1 VRQAERVIGGFHAVT
16 AALEA
21 DEAPIEILLSQTR
34 RDQRARALI
43 AKAESRGVSLRRCGR
58 DTLDLM
64 LPGVRH
70 QGVVARVAVSVAD
83 TVDADALLYSP
94 APADGLVL
102 VLDGVQDP
110 HNMGACLRS
119 AEAAGVQGVIIP
131 RDRSAGITPTVS
143 KVAAGSAERVPV
155 LTVTNLARA
164 LDQLRDNGYW
174 VCGLAGQAER
184 TLWTLRATQPLALVM
199 GAEGTGLR
207 QRTRQHCDELV
218 QIPMLGQAESLNVS
232 VSTGV
237 CLFEV
242 ARQRVAV
249 AS

>member
-1 VRQAERVIGGFHAVT
+1 MADSERVIGGFHAVS

-21 DEAPIEILLSQTR
+21 AEPPLEVLLSQTR
-34 RDQRARALI
+34 RDQRASALT
-43 AKAESRGVSLRRCGR
+43 AQAEARGVPLRRCGR

-70 QGVVARVAVSVAD
+70 QGVVARVAVAASAA
-83 TVDADALLYSP
+83 VDADTLLYSP

-102 VLDGVQDP
+102 VLDGIQDP
-110 HNMGACLRS
+110 HNLGACLRS
-119 AEAAGVQGVIIP
+119 AEAAGAQAVVIP
-131 RDRSAGITPTVS
+131 RDRSVRVTPTVS

-155 LTVTNLARA
+155 LSVTNLARA
-164 LDQLRDNGYW
+164 LDQLRDHGYW
-174 VCGLAGQAER
+174 ICGLAGQAER
-184 TLWTLRATQPLALVM
+184 SLWQLRATQPLALVM
-199 GAEGTGLR
+199 GAEGAGLR

-218 QIPMLGQAESLNVS
+218 RIPMLGQAESLNVS

-242 ARQRVAV
+242 ARQRLA
-249 AS
+249 AD

>member
-1 VRQAERVIGGFHAVT
+1 MAESERVIGGFHAVS

-21 DEAPIEILLSQTR
+21 AEPPLEVLLSQTR
-34 RDQRARALI
+34 RDQRASALT
-43 AKAESRGVSLRRCGR
+43 AQAEARGVPLRRCGR

-70 QGVVARVAVSVAD
+70 QGVVARVAVAASAA
-83 TVDADALLYSP
+83 VDADTLLYSP

-102 VLDGVQDP
+102 VLDGIQDP
-110 HNMGACLRS
+110 HNLGACLRS
-119 AEAAGVQGVIIP
+119 AEAAGAQAVVIP
-131 RDRSAGITPTVS
+131 RDRSVRVTPTVS

-155 LTVTNLARA
+155 LSVTNLARA

-174 VCGLAGQAER
+174 ICGLAGQAER
-184 TLWTLRATQPLALVM
+184 SLWQLRATQPLALVM
-199 GAEGTGLR
+199 GAEGAGLR
-207 QRTRQHCDELV
+207 QRTRLHCDELV
-218 QIPMLGQAESLNVS
+218 RIPMLGQAESLNVS

-242 ARQRVAV
+242 ARQRLA
-249 AS
+249 AD

>member
-1 VRQAERVIGGFHAVT
+1 MAEAERVIGGFHAVT

-21 DEAPIEILLSQTR
+21 TEPPIEILLSQTR
-34 RDQRARALI
+34 RDQRASSVS
-43 AKAESRGVSLRRCGR
+43 AKAQARGVALRRCSR
-58 DTLDLM
+58 DTLDLL

-70 QGVVARVAVSVAD
+70 QGVVARIATSVSDV
-83 TVDADALLYSP
+83 VDADALLYSP

-102 VLDGVQDP
+102 VLDGIQDP
-110 HNMGACLRS
+110 HNLGACLRS
-119 AEAAGVQGVIIP
+119 AEAAGAQAVVIP
-131 RDRSAGITPTVS
+131 RDRSVQMSATVS

-174 VCGLAGQAER
+174 ICGLAGQAER
-184 TLWTLRATQPLALVM
+184 HLWQVRATQPLALVM

-218 QIPMLGQAESLNVS
+218 RIPMLGQAESLNVS

-242 ARQRVAV
+242 ARQRLVAP
-249 AS
+249 S

>member
-1 VRQAERVIGGFHAVT
+1 MADSERVIGGFHAVS

-21 DEAPIEILLSQTR
+21 AEPPLEVLLSQTR
-34 RDQRARALI
+34 RDQRASALT
-43 AKAESRGVSLRRCGR
+43 AQAEARGVPLRRCGR

-70 QGVVARVAVSVAD
+70 QGVVARVAVAASAA
-83 TVDADALLYSP
+83 VDADTLLYSP

-102 VLDGVQDP
+102 VLDGIQDP
-110 HNMGACLRS
+110 HNLGACLRS
-119 AEAAGVQGVIIP
+119 AEAAGAQAVVIP
-131 RDRSAGITPTVS
+131 RDRSVRVTPTVS

-155 LTVTNLARA
+155 LSVTNLARA

-174 VCGLAGQAER
+174 ICGLAGQAER
-184 TLWTLRATQPLALVM
+184 SLWQLRATQPLALVM
-199 GAEGTGLR
+199 GAEGAGLR

-218 QIPMLGQAESLNVS
+218 RIPMLGQAESLNVS

-242 ARQRVAV
+242 ARQRLA
-249 AS
+249 AD